1 MRTRTV
7 RLTESEL
14 TRLIKR
20 IVNEQSNTSM
30 LDINTIKQI
39 FKSKG
44 VVFKNNPDYLMYGT
58 KTPSGPTFDQKTGKY
73 AWNYEIYIPK
83 VAPSPLTGEGSNN
96 KLWVVKSRG
105 RSPYESVQILID
117 LNGPTHQVLTKIN
130 GKITKKENLSTS
142 DVISMLNQYN

>member
-1 MRTRTV
+1 MKEKLRLSESDLV
-7 RLTESEL
+7 RLI
-14 TRLIKR
+14 RKVI
-20 IVNEQSNTSM
+20 NEQSNTSM

-58 KTPSGPTFDQKTGKY
+58 KTPSGSTFDQKTGKY